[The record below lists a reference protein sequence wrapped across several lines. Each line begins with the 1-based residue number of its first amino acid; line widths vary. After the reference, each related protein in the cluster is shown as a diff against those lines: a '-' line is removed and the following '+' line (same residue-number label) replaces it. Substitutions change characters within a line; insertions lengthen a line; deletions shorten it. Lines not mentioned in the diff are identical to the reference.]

1 MASTNRMSIS
11 FGNTEEDHEVYNYLK
26 NDVSNASAL
35 IRVLVKMYKDGNINF
50 GGISSSKP
58 APSSGKQ
65 DVKSII
71 HNRIKEEN
79 IKEEIVVESTE
90 EEEITPINEEVE
102 VSEVEVFN
110 RFKAFGNGALSKTD
124 DD

>member
-11 FGNTEEDHEVYNYLK
+11 FGNTEEDHEIYNYLK

-50 GGISSSKP
+50 GGVNSSEP
-58 APSSGKQ
+58 APNRERQ
-65 DVKSII
+65 DVKSMI
-71 HNRIKEEN
+71 HNKIKEN
-79 IKEEIVVESTE
+79 AKEEIVVDNTKE
-90 EEEITPINEEVE
+90 EKITPIEEPE
-102 VSEVEVFN
+102 VSQAEVFN